1 MGIGDL
7 TVYSD
12 PKDDPYLDPSQE
24 DEDQEDKDDFNI
36 RFVFSITG
44 IFVQMFSLFNN
55 WILYVLFLL
64 HPVTFLSWLGLVSAD
79 QLLYRTVQKQAR
91 FRVYCS
97 LPLCPSFK
105 SFSLVKS
112 NVV

>member
-36 RFVFSITG
+36 RFVFSI
-44 IFVQMFSLFNN
+44 
-55 WILYVLFLL
+55 
-64 HPVTFLSWLGLVSAD
+64 P
-79 QLLYRTVQKQAR
+79 
-91 FRVYCS
+91 
-97 LPLCPSFK
+97 
-105 SFSLVKS
+105 
-112 NVV
+112 